1 MSALNLSIPHQLPKE
16 EALSR
21 IKHLL
26 ENLKEEK
33 KDMITNLQEEWQ
45 DDQGKFSFKA
55 MGFDLSGNIQVNPG
69 SVEINSQLPMAVSFF
84 KGKIA
89 SIIQD
94 KAAELLK

>member
-21 IKHLL
+21 IKNLL
-26 ENLKEEK
+26 ANLKEEK
-33 KDMITNLQEEWQ
+33 KDMISNLQEEWQ
-45 DDQGKFSFKA
+45 EDQGRFSFKA
-55 MGFDLSGNIQVNPG
+55 MGFDLSGNIQVNPD
-69 SVEINSQLPMAVSFF
+69 SVEINSQLPMAVSLF